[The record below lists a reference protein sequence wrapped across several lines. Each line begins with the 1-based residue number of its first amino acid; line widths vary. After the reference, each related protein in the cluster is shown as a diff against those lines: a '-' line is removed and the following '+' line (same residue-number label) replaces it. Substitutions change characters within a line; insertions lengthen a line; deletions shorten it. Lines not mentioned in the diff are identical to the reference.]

1 MAKKGRDQ
9 ELLEIR
15 NIKILERFIY
25 WTEEQ
30 RLRSDDAITIL
41 AKQEFFLAKQEFFLA
56 EQTIIKILNQA
67 YSVKGKKVQVV
78 FHQPKPPKLTQ
89 AQKELLKK

>member
-1 MAKKGRDQ
+1 MAKKGRNQ

-15 NIKILERFIY
+15 NAKILERFIY

-30 RLRSDDAITIL
+30 RLRSDDTITLL
-41 AKQEFFLAKQEFFLA
+41 AEQEFFLA

-67 YSVKGKKVQVV
+67 YSVNGRKVQVV
-78 FHQPKPPKLTQ
+78 FHQPKPPRLTQ
-89 AQKELLKK
+89 AQRDMLKR

>member
-1 MAKKGRDQ
+1 MEVMRKKRTGGRDQ
-9 ELLEIR
+9 KLLAAR
-15 NIKILERFIY
+15 NAKILERFIY

-41 AKQEFFLAKQEFFLA
+41 ANQEFFLT
-56 EQTIIKILNQA
+56 EQTILKVLNEA
-67 YSVKGKKVQVV
+67 YSADGHKVQVV

-89 AQKELLKK
+89 EQRELLKKG

>member
-9 ELLEIR
+9 ELLESR
-15 NIKILERFIY
+15 NAKILERFVY

-30 RLRSDDAITIL
+30 RLRSDDTITI
-41 AKQEFFLAKQEFFLA
+41 LAKQEFFLA

-89 AQKELLKK
+89 AQKDLLKK